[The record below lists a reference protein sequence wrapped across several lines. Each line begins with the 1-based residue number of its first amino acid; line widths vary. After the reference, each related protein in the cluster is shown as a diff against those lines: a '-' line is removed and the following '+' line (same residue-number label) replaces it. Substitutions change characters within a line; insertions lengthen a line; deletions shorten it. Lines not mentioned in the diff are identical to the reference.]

1 MRYAIDKN
9 GDRWSL
15 KDDGRLYLDGCFP
28 ILLPRSIEY
37 TEKNAGPLAWHDD
50 DAPSQ
55 DNYAGGTQ
63 ADWDAVSN
71 PQHYHKGGL
80 ECITVCD
87 AMVEGLRPV
96 EAFRLANIVK
106 YLWRYKQKNG
116 KQDLE
121 KARKYLD
128 MLIEVQS

>member
-9 GDRWSL
+9 GHRW
-15 KDDGRLYLDGCFP
+15 DQFNER
-28 ILLPRSIEY
+28 IVQ
-37 TEKNAGPLAWHDD
+37 EKQGGQSTFFINDAEKLFGPLTWHDD
-50 DAPSQ
+50 EPSQ

-63 ADWDAVSN
+63 ADWDAVSK
-71 PQHYHKGGL
+71 PQHYHKGGF

>member
-1 MRYAIDKN
+1 MEKVGSVKF
-9 GDRWSL
+9 GDADWVR
-15 KDDGRLYLDGCFP
+15 K
-28 ILLPRSIEY
+28 
-37 TEKNAGPLAWHDD
+37 TVGPLVWHDEPD
-50 DAPSQ
+50 Q

-63 ADWDAVSN
+63 ADWDAVSK

-106 YLWRYKQKNG
+106 YLWRFKQKNG

>member
-1 MRYAIDKN
+1 MRYAIDRN
-9 GDRWSL
+9 GDRWIL
-15 KDDGRLYLDGCFP
+15 IEDGNLRLDYA
-28 ILLPRSIEY
+28 LPADVLRSVKY
-37 TEKNAGPLAWHDD
+37 AEKNFGPLKWHDD
-50 DAPSQ
+50 EPGQ

-63 ADWDAVSN
+63 ADWDAVSK

-87 AMVEGLRPV
+87 VMVEGLRPI

-106 YLWRYKQKNG
+106 YLWRFKQKNG

>member
-1 MRYAIDKN
+1 MRYAIDQA
-9 GDRWSL
+9 GRRWDRVNERVVQ
-15 KDDGRLYLDGCFP
+15 KTQGGQATFFIDDL
-28 ILLPRSIEY
+28 
-37 TEKNAGPLAWHDD
+37 EKLFGPLTWHDE
-50 DAPSQ
+50 PEQ

-63 ADWDAVSN
+63 ADWDAVSK
-71 PQHYHKGGL
+71 PKHYHKGGL
-80 ECITVCD
+80 ECITVID

-96 EAFRLANIVK
+96 EALRLANIVK

>member
-1 MRYAIDKN
+1 MRYAIDRYGCRWEGVEGGVRKI
-9 GDRWSL
+9 GHTHVWLESDLDRFA
-15 KDDGRLYLDGCFP
+15 D
-28 ILLPRSIEY
+28 
-37 TEKNAGPLAWHDD
+37 GPLTWHDD
-50 DAPSQ
+50 EPSQ

-63 ADWDAVSN
+63 ADWDAVSR

-87 AMVEGLRPV
+87 VMVEGLRPV

>member
-1 MRYAIDKN
+1 MRYAIDRN

-15 KDDGRLYLDGCFP
+15 IDGENLRLDRGLPDV
-28 ILLPRSIEY
+28 ILRMVEFV
-37 TEKNAGPLAWHDD
+37 EKNYGPLAWHDE
-50 DAPSQ
+50 PEQ

-63 ADWDAVSN
+63 ADWDAVSK
-71 PQHYHKGGL
+71 PKHYHKGGL
-80 ECITVCD
+80 ECITVID

-96 EAFRLANIVK
+96 EALRLANIVK